1 MATEISLKFN
11 KKDLKN
17 IKKFPKKFSVGL
29 LKGLRDGMFFA
40 EAAAKK
46 SFGKTGKLQVGTGR
60 LRSSIKSGVKQRIDS
75 LIGYI
80 GSNIIYA
87 KIHEFGGIIRAR
99 AAKFLKFQV
108 EGKWIIASQVTIPAK
123 PYLEPA
129 IKNNIAQIKDLI
141 GTSILREVRK

>member
-1 MATEISLKFN
+1 MATEIKLTFN

-17 IKKFPKKFSVGL
+17 IKKFPKKFSKGL

-40 EAAAKK
+40 EGAAKK
-46 SFGKTGKLQVGTGR
+46 SFGKSGNLQVGTGR
-60 LRSSIKSGVKQRIDS
+60 LRSSIKSGVKQLANN

-99 AAKFLKFQV
+99 AAQYLKFQV
-108 EGKWIIASQVTIPAK
+108 EGKWVTASQVTIPAK
-123 PYLEPA
+123 PYLNPSITENINK
-129 IKNNIAQIKDLI
+129 IKELI